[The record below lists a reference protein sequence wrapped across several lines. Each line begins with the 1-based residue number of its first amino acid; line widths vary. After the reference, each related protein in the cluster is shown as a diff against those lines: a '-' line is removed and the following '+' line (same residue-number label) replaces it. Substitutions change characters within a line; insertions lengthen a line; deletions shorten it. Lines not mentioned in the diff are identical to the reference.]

1 MSPTPRPR
9 DLKTMMRSIACCF
22 SAAAAWHQPGQE
34 PIGCTAVAIDSAAT
48 ADGSA
53 FAGMNADTG
62 GGDYRLAYVPAK
74 NHSVGAMRPVYTFD
88 LQYPRFVGYGRG
100 KFYHPFPG
108 HEILS
113 KPVGHIPEVKST
125 YGYYE
130 NALPLMNEKGLG
142 MGESSCAAM
151 LTNRFPDD
159 EHDTRDVPTGMLD
172 TATLMQ
178 LAMER
183 CATARCAVELM
194 GSLSEEFGFVPTPGE
209 PAPGRIFG
217 QPIFDDAGETYTFAD
232 SLGEAWIFH
241 VLGGVTDITKSVWA
255 ARRVPK
261 GHFAVIVNEFM
272 LDEVPTQPT
281 EDFIYNSKLFE
292 AAKAAGLWSR
302 GPLHFGKTFAP
313 NSSYFEAPASAAPWT
328 LYATTRRWNLHKLV
342 APSWDFPFH
351 ANNMEYP
358 FSVKVEQKL
367 THRDV
372 QALFGT
378 QYEGTEFD
386 MRQGILAGPFGN
398 PFRIEGGPFSLGQPM
413 RGVAITRT
421 LYGIIVQPGKHM
433 AWFCIDVPT
442 TSVYVPLFAATDA
455 VASVFSTG
463 HQQEFS
469 RITAGW
475 AFNFVNNYMQLNYK
489 AMSENEVYPKK
500 KEWQDRID
508 GQLDALAAS
517 SPSELKAMQISIQ
530 ETLVADWWKLAD
542 WICMKYNDGRV
553 NYPKLNEM
561 HGYPEPYAKMVGFNQ
576 DVRPLWVKPA
586 DVPPVHMPGYVPK
599 STALPTRWDSK
610 TETWHFESM
619 ETGCSATLAESAAVP
634 SKLSSLGFHAVTACV
649 AVCVGLVLGRLQE
662 RQRRV
667 ASDAHLPLL

>member
-1 MSPTPRPR
+1 M
-9 DLKTMMRSIACCF
+9 LIIACCL
-22 SAAAAWHQPGQE
+22 SAAAAWHQTGASQE
-34 PIGCTAVAIDSAAT
+34 FIGCTAIAIDSAAT
-48 ADGSA
+48 AAASA
-53 FAGMNADTG
+53 FGGMNADAG

-74 NHSVGAMRPVYTFD
+74 THSVGATRPVYTFD
-88 LQYPRFVGYGRG
+88 GQYPRMVGYGRG

-113 KPVGHIPEVKST
+113 EPVGHIPEVNST

-130 NALPLMNEKGLG
+130 NLLPLMNEKGLG

-151 LTNRFPDD
+151 LTNRFLGDT
-159 EHDTRDVPTGMLD
+159 HDTRDVPTGMLD

-209 PAPGRIFG
+209 SSPGRIFG
-217 QPIFDDAGETYTFAD
+217 QPVFDDSGETYTVAD
-232 SLGEAWIFH
+232 SLGEAWVFH
-241 VLGGVTDITKSVWA
+241 VLGGVKDITRSVWA
-255 ARRVPK
+255 ARRLPK
-261 GHFAVIVNEFM
+261 GHFAVVVNEFM

-281 EDFIYNSKLFE
+281 EDFIYNVKLFE
-292 AAKAAGLWSR
+292 AAKAAGLWSG
-302 GPLHFGKTFAP
+302 GPLHFAKTFAP
-313 NSSYFEAPASAAPWT
+313 NSTYFEVPPGTAPQT
-328 LYATTRRWNLHKLV
+328 LYATSRRWNLFKLV

-367 THRDV
+367 THRHV
-372 QALFGT
+372 QALLGT

-398 PFRIEGGPFSLGQPM
+398 PFRIEGGPITLGQVA
-413 RGVAITRT
+413 RSVAIART
-421 LYGIIVQPGKHM
+421 LYSIIVQPGKHM
-433 AWFCIDVPT
+433 AWFCMDAPT

-469 RITAGW
+469 RIKAGW

-500 KEWQDRID
+500 LEWQDRID
-508 GQLDALAAS
+508 GQLDALAS
-517 SPSELKAMQISIQ
+517 GSPSELKAMQLSIQ
-530 ETLVADWWKLAD
+530 EALVADWWKLAD
-542 WICMKYNDGRV
+542 WLCMKYNDGRV

-586 DVPPVHMPGYVPK
+586 KVPPVEMLGYVPK
-599 STALPTRWDSK
+599 STALPKRYESK
-610 TETWHFESM
+610 TQTWYFESI
-619 ETGCSATLAESAAVP
+619 EAGCSATPEEAAEVP
-634 SKLSSLGFHAVTACV
+634 SKLPSLGSHAVTACV
-649 AVCVGLVLGRLQE
+649 AVCVGLVLGRFQE
-662 RQRRV
+662 RQQRV
-667 ASDAHLPLL
+667 ASDVHRPLL